1 MRTAL
6 RRAARKA
13 GCSLPNLTSHQL
25 RHTYATE
32 ILRGGA
38 SLPAVKELLGHT
50 KIEMTLRYTL
60 VSQVDLRR
68 QYNEARAY
76 LANQYPVPN
85 LNRAHEEIEHPLHRT
100 LHSLSDAAHA
110 LEMYRRGL
118 RDRRQKASIGRL
130 LNRIAKV
137 SRLVSRLKPAEPTTE
152 KK

>member
-1 MRTAL
+1 M
-6 RRAARKA
+6 
-13 GCSLPNLTSHQL
+13 
-25 RHTYATE
+25 
-32 ILRGGA
+32 
-38 SLPAVKELLGHT
+38 PAVKELLGHT

-76 LANQYPVPN
+76 LANQYQVPN
-85 LNRAHEEIEHPLHRT
+85 LNRAREETVHPLLRA
-100 LHSLSDAAHA
+100 LHSLSDATHA

-118 RDRRQKASIGRL
+118 HDRRQKAPIGRL

-137 SRLVSRLKPAEPTTE
+137 SRLVRRLKPAEPPAE